1 MIFLD
6 LVFEFLGHGR
16 TFPTF
21 EFVCLYKNVV
31 YIPSFSFSW
40 TNKQKLGKYGG
51 QANKHEKEFIDKK
64 RQMFSLAIKMSMF
77 VMTLSR
83 RMNIYVIAFPSMAII
98 FAKLAYT
105 QEEFQI
111 QKSCLLTDS
120 FIFGLRID
128 LFLVYN
134 ICL

>member
-1 MIFLD
+1 
-6 LVFEFLGHGR
+6 
-16 TFPTF
+16 
-21 EFVCLYKNVV
+21 
-31 YIPSFSFSW
+31 
-40 TNKQKLGKYGG
+40 
-51 QANKHEKEFIDKK
+51 
-64 RQMFSLAIKMSMF
+64 MF

-134 ICL
+134 ICLWGCGRTPSVACYSIFIESSHKRQ